1 MILKTPEDIG
11 ALIRERRTALGLDQ
25 EALARQAGTSRK
37 WIVEI
42 EKGKPG
48 AAMGLVLR
56 TLRVLGISLQSLE
69 SSSKT
74 SSLASAP
81 PAINLD
87 DVIDS
92 LKRRS

>member
-1 MILKTPEDIG
+1 MILKTPEDVG
-11 ALIRERRTALGLDQ
+11 ALIKEKRNALGLDQ
-25 EALARQAGTSRK
+25 ETLARQSGTSRK

-42 EKGKPG
+42 EKGKSG

-74 SSLASAP
+74 SSHASAP